1 MKKTSINLLSALVIL
16 FLTVAMLLP
25 VVKVL
30 YSFIGTYTGAN
41 SLQNERILQSA
52 TPMEVNFYPE
62 PDMIDNPTVELT
74 FDNGDIHPAVV
85 QQAVVIVPQ
94 QESFFWTSLAEI
106 CIYAIAVV
114 IYALM
119 IIDLIKFII
128 NINRGKIFVRASV
141 TRLRRLG
148 LYLLV
153 IGFLELSAGLIEDYT
168 VTNCGLTMAGVG
180 LGANW
185 EMPWSIFLLGLMAL
199 LLGQVWSHGLEL
211 REENDLTI

>member
-52 TPMEVNFYPE
+52 TPMEMNFYPE

-74 FDNGDIHPAVV
+74 FDNGQTLPAVV
-85 QQAVVIVPQ
+85 QKAVVIVPEHQ
-94 QESFFWTSLAEI
+94 SSSTSFLVEMG
-106 CIYAIAVV
+106 IYAIAVV

-119 IIDLIKFII
+119 IVDLVKFVI
-128 NINRGKIFVRASV
+128 NINRGQIFVRASV
-141 TRLRRLG
+141 TRLRRMG
-148 LYLLV
+148 LYLIA
-153 IGFLELSAGLIEDYT
+153 IGLLEFCVGLIEDFSVSNT
-168 VTNCGLTMAGVG
+168 GLSMQGVV
-180 LGANW
+180 LGASW
-185 EMPWSIFLLGLMAL
+185 EIPWSTFLLGLMAL

-211 REENDLTI
+211 REENELTI